1 MTQLRQHEQ
10 EFEAAGVK
18 VVIVTFDESFM
29 ARAYVEQTD
38 LRWPLLLDTQRQL
51 YRAYGME
58 RATRWSIYGPASIW
72 HYLKLI
78 LRGRKLQR
86 PGKDWLQVGG
96 DVIVDAAGTIRFL
109 YVSTSPHDRPEV
121 GDMLSVIEPLNKS

>member
-1 MTQLRQHEQ
+1 LTQLRQHER
-10 EFEAAGVK
+10 ELEAEGVQ
-18 VVIVTFDESFM
+18 VVIVTFDESSM
-29 ARAYVEQTD
+29 ARAYIEQTD
-38 LRWPLLLDTQRQL
+38 LSWPLLLDTQRQL

-58 RATRWSIYGPASIW
+58 RASRWSIYGPASIW

-78 LRGRKLQR
+78 FQGRKIRR

-96 DVIVDAAGTIRFL
+96 DVIVDDAGKIRYL

-121 GDMLSVIEPLNKS
+121 DEMLSVIEPLNKN